1 MYKKDEPDMEEINV
15 ERMSQEYFDILKE
28 LGNIGAGNATTAL
41 AQMLQ
46 CKVDMKVPQ
55 VQLLEFKEV
64 GEMVGGAEQ
73 QMTAIYLGVEG
84 EITGSIMFLMDMPTA
99 KHLVAKMLMGMGA
112 SRGIGGFTEMELSAL
127 LEIGN
132 IIAGSYLNSLSD
144 LTRLTIYP
152 TIPSIAT
159 DMAGAILSV
168 PAIEFGVYGDKLLLI
183 QTQFSDEIELN
194 GYFILVPDVDSY
206 ARMLASLGIISR

>member
-1 MYKKDEPDMEEINV
+1 MEEINV

-84 EITGSIMFLMDMPTA
+84 EITGSILFLMDMPTA
-99 KHLVAKMLMGMGA
+99 EHLVAKMLMGMGA